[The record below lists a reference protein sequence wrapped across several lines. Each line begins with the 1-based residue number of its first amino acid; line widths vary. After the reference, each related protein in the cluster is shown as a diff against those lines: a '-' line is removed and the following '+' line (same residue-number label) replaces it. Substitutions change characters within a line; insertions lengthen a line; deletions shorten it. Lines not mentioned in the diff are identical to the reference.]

1 MTELE
6 QPPLQPLPE
15 NRDMEPTA
23 GTRAFR
29 GGLWQS
35 SAQIVPYAYTM
46 VVSVIAARILGPERM
61 GRQSFIAF
69 VVVVAQTVCVGGLGT
84 TLLRYVGELRGRHR
98 EGVLPSLVGLA
109 WRVSAVMGAVGTLAI
124 LAVTAAGADP
134 TLAWLF
140 AATAVLAGVLNSVP
154 GSLLIGAQRWRS
166 YAVIPLV
173 TGAASVVATLIAL
186 LLGWGI
192 SGMLGVIA
200 ATAVARFV
208 WMKALSHRLL
218 ASLRGVREPLGAL
231 RSDVLRF
238 ALATSVPVILNL
250 IVFQRSEF
258 FFLERFSSDAQIAFY
273 SIAFSATAALVA
285 VPAAIGAILTPSV
298 ARLVGS
304 GEFERI
310 RRGYSRVLRL
320 GLLFSL
326 PVAAASLALGP
337 ALLRLVYG
345 QRYAGAG
352 EIFLIIVTMLPLVPL
367 SGASSAVLTGYG
379 RVRVLIAISSI
390 AALTDLTLA
399 AVLVPRLDAI
409 GAAIAN
415 TCAFSVAALLLI
427 GSTVRLVGGV
437 QLGRRS
443 VVRIAAVSVAA
454 AGLARLVLVAG
465 NSASIWVAAVAVEVT
480 ALSLGAVALRI
491 VPEEDATFLVRVAG
505 RGRWARV
512 FERLSGR
519 TLGATQ

>member
-6 QPPLQPLPE
+6 QPPLQPGRQD
-15 NRDMEPTA
+15 RDAGPTA

-35 SAQIVPYAYTM
+35 SAQIAPYAYTTI
-46 VVSVIAARILGPERM
+46 VSVIAARILGPDRM

-69 VVVVAQTVCVGGLGT
+69 VVLSVQTVCVGGLGT
-84 TLLRYVGELRGRHR
+84 ALLRYIGELRGRGLEHA
-98 EGVLPSLVGLA
+98 LPSLAGWA
-109 WRVSAVMGAVGTLAI
+109 WRITAVAGGVGTLAL
-124 LAVTAAGADP
+124 LAVTVVGADP
-134 TLAWLF
+134 TWAWLF
-140 AATAVLAGVLNSVP
+140 AAAAVLPGVLNSVP
-154 GSLLIGAQRWRS
+154 GTVLIGTQRWRP
-166 YAVIPLV
+166 YALVVLLTGVGSVLATVIV
-173 TGAASVVATLIAL
+173 L
-186 LLGWGI
+186 LLGGGV

-200 ATAVARFV
+200 ATAVAR
-208 WMKALSHRLL
+208 L
-218 ASLRGVREPLGAL
+218 AWATVLMRRVLAPLGSMRKPLGAI

-238 ALATSVPVILNL
+238 TLASSVPVILGL
-250 IVFQRSEF
+250 VVFQRSEF

-273 SIAFSATAALVA
+273 SIAFSATAALIA

-298 ARLVGS
+298 ATLIGS

-337 ALLRLVYG
+337 ELLRLVYG
-345 QRYAGAG
+345 HRYAGAG
-352 EIFLIIVTMLPLVPL
+352 DIFLIVVTTLPLVPL
-367 SGASSAVLTGYG
+367 SGASSALLTGYG
-379 RVRVLIAISSI
+379 RVRVPIAISSI
-390 AALTDLTLA
+390 AALTDLALA

-427 GSTVRLVGGV
+427 GSAVRLVGGV
-437 QLGRRS
+437 QLGLRS
-443 VVRIAAVSVAA
+443 VVRIATVSAAA

-465 NSASIWVAAVAVEVT
+465 NSASVWVAAAAAEVT
-480 ALSLGAVALRI
+480 ALGLGAIALRI
-491 VPEEDATFLVRVAG
+491 VPEEDATFLIRVAG
-505 RGRWARV
+505 RGRLTRV

-519 TLGATQ
+519 ALGATE